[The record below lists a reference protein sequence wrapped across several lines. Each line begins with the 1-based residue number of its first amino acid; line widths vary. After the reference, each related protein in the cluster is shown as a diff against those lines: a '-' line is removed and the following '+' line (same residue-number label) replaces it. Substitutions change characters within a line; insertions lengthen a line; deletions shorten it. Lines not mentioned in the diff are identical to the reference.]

1 MAQSAGRPDLVVSI
15 DFGMTCTGVAYC
27 NVATGADTVRHI
39 QRWPGRTQ
47 ANENKVPTLLIYPQG
62 SSAPTSWGFLAETA
76 QEVSGAGHESREWF
90 KIMLDEHLLEQMR
103 QKSSDPLKVPQIHEV
118 EKWYTDYF
126 QLLYRTIEARLKGEL
141 ASRWED
147 AKIEFIFS
155 VPTTWKPIPTVER
168 FRKIIAL
175 AGFGAHPTHVATV
188 GLTEAE
194 AAAVH
199 TARSMPGIFQEN
211 ELLVVCDVGGGT
223 TDLSVFRVKNTM
235 GGALNLEQID
245 VVFGA
250 TIGAA
255 QLDSLYE
262 DAVLQRLE
270 YANQLL
276 PMGLADLNQA
286 AWEMRISKEYQNAKC
301 DYGSDE
307 SMADTETFAVR
318 VPKLDRSY
326 ANPQYGISGGDM
338 LFQRDDLKGFFDV
351 QISKLF
357 DMLDKQLV
365 RIQQKH
371 PNEQV
376 AHLVLSGGLGNS
388 AYVQSC
394 LRNRYTSGNTS
405 HANARSLQIRI
416 APDPQL
422 VVCKGNVADRVQKLK
437 TGQSVLGWRCCRAS
451 YGTLCKILHDPQNPA
466 HFGLTTELDP
476 MDGKLYVPNCIDW
489 FIKQGEPVSSD
500 HPIVRAFNRKCPPAS
515 ATLPNPYRIFPT
527 EVICTEVDKSQ
538 LPMVINDS
546 CRKICKVES
555 DFSSLPL
562 SIFKLKNRH
571 WWNTG
576 PKYHRIN
583 YVVKVNLG
591 PADVSFELW
600 HNGVKLSKDNSIKV
614 EWQAAAPPDPSTM
627 DVPTDFPMNNLPAS
641 QGQRGQMQGG
651 WGAANRFSASNLLG
665 RKPVHNPMGMGGYQ
679 MGPGYGSGY
688 GYGGGA
694 WENKVYVQTDVAP
707 IHQNGSQV
715 W

>member
-1 MAQSAGRPDLVVSI
+1 MAESGVRPDLVVSI

-27 NVATGADTVRHI
+27 NVSTGADTVRHI

-47 ANENKVPTLLIYPQG
+47 ANENKVPTLLVYPEN
-62 SSAPTSWGFLAETA
+62 SPTPSSWGFLAETA
-76 QEVSGAGHESREWF
+76 QETSGAGHESREWF
-90 KIMLDEHLLEQMR
+90 KIMLDEELLEQMR
-103 QKSSDPLKVPQIHEV
+103 KNSSDPSKVPQIQEV
-118 EKWYTDYF
+118 EKWYTHYF
-126 QLLYRTIEARLKGEL
+126 QYLYRTIEARLKGEL
-141 ASRWED
+141 ASTWE
-147 AKIEFIFS
+147 AARVEFIFS

-168 FRKIIAL
+168 FRKVISL
-175 AGFGAHPTHVATV
+175 AGFGSHPNHTASI

-211 ELLVVCDVGGGT
+211 EILFVCDVGGGT
-223 TDLSVFRVKNTM
+223 TDLSVFRVKNTV
-235 GGALNLEQID
+235 GGSLNLEQID

-262 DAVLQRLE
+262 KAVLERLQH
-270 YANQLL
+270 ADQTIH
-276 PMGLADLNQA
+276 MGLTDISQA

-301 DYGSDE
+301 DYGSEE
-307 SMADTETFAVR
+307 SMADTDTFAVR
-318 VPKLDRSY
+318 VPKLDRGY
-326 ANPQYGISGGDM
+326 LNQQYGVSGGDM
-338 LFQRDDLKGFFDV
+338 YFRRDDLKGFFDV

-357 DMLDKQLV
+357 DMIDKQLG

-388 AYVQSC
+388 AYVQNC
-394 LRNRYTSGNTS
+394 LRNQYASHSTS
-405 HANARSLQIRI
+405 HSNARNLQIRI

-451 YGTLCKILHDPQNPA
+451 YGTMCKILHDAQNPA
-466 HFGLTTELDP
+466 HYGLRTEVDP
-476 MDGKLYVPNCIDW
+476 LDGKLYVVDCVDW
-489 FIKQGEPVSSD
+489 FIKQGEAVSSD
-500 HPIVRAFNRKCPPAS
+500 FPIVRNFNRKCPPAS
-515 ATLPNPYRIFPT
+515 ITNPNPPRIFPT

-538 LPMVINDS
+538 LPL
-546 CRKICKVES
+546 S

-562 SIFKLKNRH
+562 TLFKLKNRH
-571 WWNTG
+571 WWSFG

-614 EWQAAAPPDPSTM
+614 EWQAAAPPDPSANA
-627 DVPTDFPMNNLPAS
+627 VAPDFPMNSLPAA
-641 QGQRGQMQGG
+641 GG
-651 WGAANRFSASNLLG
+651 LAAANRMSVMSFGGGGFG
-665 RKPVHNPMGMGGYQ
+665 RKPVQSQIGMN
-679 MGPGYGSGY
+679 GYGMQGN
-688 GYGGGA
+688 GGWG
-694 WENKVYVQTDVAP
+694 NKNGVQTHVVP
-707 IHQNGSQV
+707 LQQNGSTV
-715 W
+715 Y